1 MVRNL
6 QPCLVEEL
14 MRFKATVRNEKQPE
28 ILVRRQIT
36 SGGDAL
42 AIREV
47 YPAEEFA
54 GFENFGEFPEW
65 HPGQVESGEEAE
77 VPIRTPGDQKL

>member
-1 MVRNL
+1 MVPDL
-6 QPCLVEEL
+6 HLAWLEEL
-14 MRFKATVRNEKQPE
+14 MRLRATARNEKQREVPA
-28 ILVRRQIT
+28 RRQTT

-54 GFENFGEFPEW
+54 GFEDFGEFPEW
-65 HPGQVESGEEAE
+65 HPGQAESSEE
-77 VPIRTPGDQKL
+77 PKRPSPTPDDQKL

>member
-1 MVRNL
+1 MVRDL
-6 QPCLVEEL
+6 HQLLAEEL
-14 MRFKATVRNEKQPE
+14 MRLRAMAKNEKQREVPA
-28 ILVRRQIT
+28 RRQTT

-42 AIREV
+42 ATREV

-65 HPGQVESGEEAE
+65 HPGQAESNEEPE
-77 VPIRTPGDQKL
+77 HPLPVPDDQKL

>member
-1 MVRNL
+1 
-6 QPCLVEEL
+6 
-14 MRFKATVRNEKQPE
+14 MRLKATTRNDKQRE
-28 ILVRRQIT
+28 ILVRRPTT

-65 HPGQVESGEEAE
+65 QPGQAESGEEPE
-77 VPIRTPGDQKL
+77 LPSRVPGDPKL

>member
-1 MVRNL
+1 MVRHL
-6 QPCLVEEL
+6 HLPREEEL
-14 MRFKATVRNEKQPE
+14 MRLKAAIKNEKQRAIP
-28 ILVRRQIT
+28 VRRHS
-36 SGGDAL
+36 SGVDAL

-65 HPGQVESGEEAE
+65 HPGQVEASEEPEREIAIGTE
-77 VPIRTPGDQKL
+77 

>member
-1 MVRNL
+1 
-6 QPCLVEEL
+6 
-14 MRFKATVRNEKQPE
+14 MRHKNSGNKKQGE
-28 ILVRRQIT
+28 IAVQGESWT
-36 SGGDAL
+36 ASSSAL

-65 HPGQVESGEEAE
+65 HPGQAECDATRAAKRRDPFPAGGEIWKPCEMS
-77 VPIRTPGDQKL
+77 

>member
-1 MVRNL
+1 
-6 QPCLVEEL
+6 
-14 MRFKATVRNEKQPE
+14 MRLKANIRNERQRE
-28 ILVRRQIT
+28 ILVRRPTT

-42 AIREV
+42 AIREE

-65 HPGQVESGEEAE
+65 HPGQAESGEEPE
-77 VPIRTPGDQKL
+77 LPRRIPGDHKL

>member
-1 MVRNL
+1 
-6 QPCLVEEL
+6 
-14 MRFKATVRNEKQPE
+14 MRLNATKRTEKQRE
-28 ILVRRQIT
+28 ILVRRPTT

-65 HPGQVESGEEAE
+65 HPGQAESGEEQDL
-77 VPIRTPGDQKL
+77 PSRIPGDHKL

>member
-1 MVRNL
+1 
-6 QPCLVEEL
+6 
-14 MRFKATVRNEKQPE
+14 MRLNATKRTEKQRE
-28 ILVRRQIT
+28 ILVRRPTT

-65 HPGQVESGEEAE
+65 HPGQAESGEQPELRSR
-77 VPIRTPGDQKL
+77 IPGDNKL